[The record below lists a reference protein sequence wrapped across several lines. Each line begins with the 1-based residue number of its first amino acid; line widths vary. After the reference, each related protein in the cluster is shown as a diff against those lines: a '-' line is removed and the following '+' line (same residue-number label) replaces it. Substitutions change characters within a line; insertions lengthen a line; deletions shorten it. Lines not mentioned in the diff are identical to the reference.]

1 MARPVKK
8 PPEEWREAILGAAKA
23 LFLTKGYQE
32 TSVADIMKLA
42 GGAKGLFYSFF
53 PGKEALMC
61 DLCETLFLANNPF
74 RKVRERKDLTG
85 LEKIREL
92 LRVDRRDRERD
103 KLNREAASIL
113 RDPAILMAAVEANR
127 RILTPLWREL
137 LEEGV
142 ADGSIR
148 TQYPRELS
156 ELLPLL
162 DFWLLPAVFPATAGE
177 IRRKYR
183 FLAEVLAK
191 MGLPILEEELSS
203 FTEAVIADLTGE
215 GEGRP

>member
-1 MARPVKK
+1 MARPAKK
-8 PPEEWREAILGAAKA
+8 PPEEWREVILKAARE
-23 LFLTKGYQE
+23 LFLAKGYQE
-32 TSVADIMKLA
+32 TSVADIMELA

-53 PGKEALMC
+53 PSKEALMC
-61 DLCETLFLANNPF
+61 HLSEALFLANNPF
-74 RKVRERKDLTG
+74 LSVRDRKDLTG
-85 LEKIREL
+85 MEKIREL
-92 LRVDRRDRERD
+92 LRVDRADRERD
-103 KLNREAASIL
+103 KLSREAASIL
-113 RDPAILMAAVEANR
+113 RDPAVLMAAVEANR

-142 ADGSIR
+142 ADGSIQ

-162 DFWLLPAVFPATAGE
+162 DFWLLPAVFPATARE
-177 IRRKYR
+177 IRHKYR

-191 MGLPILEEELSS
+191 LGLPILEEELGS
-203 FTEAVIADLTGE
+203 FAEEVIADLAKE